1 VENDEES
8 LLLRFYLHSAF
19 RIPHSAFEMSD
30 SQISTKV
37 LTIPNVLTFLRMAL
51 IPVFAIL
58 LVYNREGWALVV
70 FTIAGVSDGIDGF
83 VARQFKQESE
93 LGTIIDP
100 IADKLLMTTAFVM
113 LTLSSV
119 VGTPR
124 HLPVPFWVTA
134 TVIGRDIAI
143 VAIAGAINVMTG
155 FRGFKPSWLGKA
167 STFVQVVSVILI
179 LVAAVFPQ
187 LRGFYLPTV
196 YTTVSAFAVFSGI
209 HYIFHVARLM
219 RESENE

>member
-1 VENDEES
+1 MSEN
-8 LLLRFYLHSAF
+8 
-19 RIPHSAFEMSD
+19 
-30 SQISTKV
+30 QVSTKI
-37 LTIPNVLTFLRMAL
+37 LTVPNLVTVLRMVL
-51 IPVFAIL
+51 IPIFAML

-70 FTIAGVSDGIDGF
+70 FTIAGVSDGVDGF
-83 VARQFKQESE
+83 VARRLRQESE

-119 VGTPR
+119 VGTARP

-134 TVIGRDIAI
+134 TVIGRDVAI

-167 STFVQVVSVILI
+167 STFVQVVGVILI
-179 LVAAVFPQ
+179 LVAALFPANNG
-187 LRGFYLPTV
+187 LFLPATYV
-196 YTTVSAFAVFSGI
+196 VVAAFAIFSGI

-219 RESENE
+219 REDDVGHNQEQ

>member
-1 VENDEES
+1 MSES
-8 LLLRFYLHSAF
+8 HV
-19 RIPHSAFEMSD
+19 
-30 SQISTKV
+30 STKV
-37 LTIPNVLTFLRMAL
+37 LTVPNLLTFLRMAL

-83 VARQFKQESE
+83 IARHFKQESE

-113 LTLSSV
+113 LTLSAV

-196 YTTVSAFAVFSGI
+196 YTTVSAFAVFSGF

-219 RESENE
+219 RESEND

>member
-1 VENDEES
+1 M
-8 LLLRFYLHSAF
+8 SAGDITTGIADAPMTTSVPST
-19 RIPHSAFEMSD
+19 RI
-30 SQISTKV
+30 
-37 LTIPNVLTFLRMAL
+37 LTIPNLLTFLRIAL
-51 IPVFAIL
+51 IPVFAIM
-58 LVYNREGWALVV
+58 LVYHREGWALIV
-70 FTIAGVSDGIDGF
+70 FTIAGISDGIDGF
-83 VARQFKQESE
+83 LARRFGQESE

-113 LTLSSV
+113 LTLPSV
-119 VGTPR
+119 MGTPR

-167 STFVQVVSVILI
+167 STLVQVVGVILI
-179 LVAAVFPQ
+179 LIAAVFPQ

-196 YTTVSAFAVFSGI
+196 YTTVAALAVFSGF
-209 HYIFHVARLM
+209 HYIFHVAKLM
-219 RESENE
+219 RESDVADK